1 MITCYASCLLK
12 IVLHIPFVLHLIFL
26 SENRQAL
33 VKVCDD
39 LTCGDVTREELLQ
52 SRTNAV
58 DSTTDSEVATPVKR
72 PKVHVASKKAVVKT
86 KKATAKAR
94 VETAKS
100 RAKEIFASSAVR
112 STDGDNNSSSS
123 DSASDDDVS
132 TTEFRRQLA
141 LQQQQIENL
150 KRKLQKAAGTCIC
163 I

>member
-12 IVLHIPFVLHLIFL
+12 IVLHLIFL

-33 VKVCDD
+33 VNVCDD

-52 SRTNAV
+52 SGTNAV

-72 PKVHVASKKAVVKT
+72 PKVASKKPVVKT

-132 TTEFRRQLA
+132 TTDFRRQLA